1 MPDPVTIPTACLEGL
16 DMPPHPWLLR
26 HSDRDVTIVTTTR
39 EDDDKREGAGGI
51 RCPRCEWRPRP
62 SSRWC
67 CSECPQPEGF
77 LAGCGTL
84 WNTFETSGVC
94 PGCRHQ
100 WRWTSCL
107 ACGGWS
113 LHDDWYVQDS

>member
-1 MPDPVTIPTACLEGL
+1 M
-16 DMPPHPWLLR
+16 LR
-26 HSDRDVTIVTTTR
+26 RP
-39 EDDDKREGAGGI
+39 EGAPEVVTPTTGGAETLDGAGDI
-51 RCPRCEWRPRP
+51 RCPHCEWRPHA

-67 CSECPQPEGF
+67 CSQCPIPEGF
-77 LAGCGTL
+77 LDGCGML

-107 ACGGWS
+107 VCGGWS
-113 LHDDWYVQDS
+113 LHDDWYVLQDKD